1 MLLKGKKALITG
13 GSRGIGKAMVT
24 LFLEQGADV
33 AYISTKESPHK
44 AEMEEAA
51 ARGGGKV
58 SWYQGNVADESAIT
72 ETVNRILEETGGLD
86 ILVNNAGIT
95 RDGLSFRM
103 PAEDWDEVLKVNLYS
118 AFYICKP
125 VSRAMIKAR
134 KGSIINMASV
144 VGIIGNAG
152 QINYSASK
160 AGLIGLTKSLAREVA
175 SRGVRVNAIAPGY
188 IATDMTDA
196 INEGAQK
203 ALQEKIPMARIGS
216 AEEVAGTALFLAS
229 DFSTYVTGQVLG
241 VDGGL
246 GM

>member
-1 MLLKGKKALITG
+1 MLLQGKKALITG

-58 SWYQGNVADESAIT
+58 SWYQGNVGDEKAIT
-72 ETVNRILEETGGLD
+72 ETVNRILDETGGLD

-103 PAEDWDEVLKVNLYS
+103 PAEDWDEVLKLNLPS

-203 ALQEKIPMARIGS
+203 ALQEKIPMARIGG
-216 AEEVAGTALFLAS
+216 AADVAGAALFLAS
-229 DFSTYVTGQVLG
+229 DYSTYVTGQVLG